1 MYVTN
6 SFRGSSL
13 LNGIVIVLA
22 AFLICF
28 AVTVFNTCEEMKS
41 NKETE
46 DTALTIA
53 RETGENATVII
64 KTADGNVYEFC
75 GKDYDIADDHVTIFF
90 E

>member
-1 MYVTN
+1 MYVTS

-13 LNGIVIVLA
+13 LNGVVIVLA

-28 AVTVFNTCEEMKS
+28 AVIVFNTCEEMKS

-46 DTALTIA
+46 DTAITVA
-53 RETGENATVII
+53 RETKENATVII
-64 KTADGNVYEFC
+64 RTADGNVYEFC
-75 GKDYDIADDHVTIFF
+75 GDDYDIADNRVTVFF

>member
-6 SFRGSSL
+6 SFRGSSF
-13 LNGIVIVLA
+13 LNGTVIVLV

-28 AVTVFNTCEEMKS
+28 AAMVFNTCEEMKS

-46 DTALTIA
+46 DTAITIA
-53 RETGENATVII
+53 RETEENATVII
-64 KTADGNVYEFC
+64 RTADGNVYQFN
-75 GKDYDIADDHVTIFF
+75 GNDYDIADNRVTVFF

>member
-13 LNGIVIVLA
+13 FNGVVVIVVV
-22 AFLICF
+22 FLVSF
-28 AVTVFNTCEEMKS
+28 AVAVFNACEEKKS

-46 DTALTIA
+46 DTAITIV
-53 RETGENATVII
+53 RETEENATVII
-64 KTADGNVYEFC
+64 RTEDGNVYEFS
-75 GKDYDIADDHVTIFF
+75 GNDYDIADNRVTVFF

>member
-13 LNGIVIVLA
+13 LNGVVIVLV
-22 AFLICF
+22 AFLISL
-28 AVTVFNTCEEMKS
+28 AVAVFNECEEMKS

-46 DTALTIA
+46 DTAITIA
-53 RETGENATVII
+53 KETEANATVII
-64 KTADGNVYEFC
+64 RTADGNVYEFS
-75 GKDYDIADDHVTIFF
+75 GNDYDIADNRVTVFF

>member
-28 AVTVFNTCEEMKS
+28 AAIVFNTCEEMKS

-46 DTALTIA
+46 DTAITIA
-53 RETGENATVII
+53 RKTKENVTVII
-64 KTADGNVYEFC
+64 RAADGNVYEFC
-75 GKDYDIADDHVTIFF
+75 GDDYDIADNRVTVFF
-90 E
+90 N